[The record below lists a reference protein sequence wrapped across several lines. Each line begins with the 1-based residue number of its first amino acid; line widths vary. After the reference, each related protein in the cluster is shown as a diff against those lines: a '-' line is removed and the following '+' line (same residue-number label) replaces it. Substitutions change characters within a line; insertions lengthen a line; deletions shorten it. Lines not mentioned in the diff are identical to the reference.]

1 MKNGKELKQI
11 LLLALKISVGSSAA
25 IYIAQRLGLEY
36 AVSAGTITLLTLL
49 ATKWE
54 TVRLSVFRII
64 TFVLSIA
71 LSWLAFAHID
81 STWLSY
87 GIFVFTM
94 VFLCEKMGRRATIS
108 VNAVVGAHLLT
119 SHNFTS
125 ASIWNE
131 FQLVII
137 GVSIAVLLNL
147 FQDNRNHKKYIITNM
162 RHTEHQLQ
170 SIMRELAAYLSNQ
183 EMQQNVWE
191 DICLLEEE
199 LHRFTREAYEYQ
211 ENTFQSHP
219 VYYIEYFQMRTGQC
233 RILHNLHAEMKK
245 IRTMPR
251 QAKIIADYMLY
262 LVEYVVEVN
271 EPSEQIHRLH
281 GIFENMKVEELPKTR
296 EEFES
301 RAVLYHILMDIED
314 FLLYK
319 SRFVKGLDER
329 QLKKYWRYGNH
340 K

>member
-49 ATKWE
+49 ATKLG
-54 TVRLSVFRII
+54 TVRISVFRII

-71 LSWLAFAHID
+71 LAWLAFAHID

-183 EMQQNVWE
+183 EN
-191 DICLLEEE
+191 
-199 LHRFTREAYEYQ
+199 
-211 ENTFQSHP
+211 
-219 VYYIEYFQMRTGQC
+219 
-233 RILHNLHAEMKK
+233 
-245 IRTMPR
+245 RTMPR